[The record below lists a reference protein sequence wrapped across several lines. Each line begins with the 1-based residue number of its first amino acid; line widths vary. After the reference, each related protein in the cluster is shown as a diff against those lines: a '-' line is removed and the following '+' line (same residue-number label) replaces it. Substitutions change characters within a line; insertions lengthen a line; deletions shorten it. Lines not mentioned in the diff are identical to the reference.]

1 MADRSDIL
9 FSEYIIDGASMESTP
24 ADMLKECM
32 PAQMWEQFLNRWHN
46 ALKDNGGQ
54 DGGEMRPAPI
64 IDETRDKVP
73 VNFKYESGRTEEYL
87 EKIFSLIPGRDENTV
102 NPEHPFSATR
112 IAVASSI
119 LASLWKEGHFR
130 LNNLDM
136 AALWEWDTAP
146 VGNMAAFYNSVEA
159 ATGYV
164 YDLGVK
170 LTSIAI
176 RERQGVCRAGF
187 VISGVKNWMPFDDA
201 MEYVPD
207 MDVEDVIGPEAGHPQ
222 EKIWL
227 RESRKCPETVVLD
240 DSVRGDSEGS
250 WLVYIPFDTCS
261 HKLGG
266 SMLSEVLGK
275 GNENGPE
282 ISDPDYFIDCFE
294 VVRELV
300 EDGVVMSGV
309 SVGQGGLAAAVAR
322 MLGRF
327 QEGGL
332 QRPECGI
339 DLDISGIEQAYV
351 EADPIR
357 VLFSEIPGVVIQIS
371 SADYDYVDAQ
381 LMLQDIA
388 YYPLGHPV
396 ADGRP
401 VRLTSSS
408 RTKLSAILAALMDG
422 QSSEGE
428 D

>member
-1 MADRSDIL
+1 MVDRSDIL

-32 PAQMWEQFLNRWHN
+32 PVQMWEQFLNRWHN
-46 ALKDNGGQ
+46 ALKDNGEQ
-54 DGGEMRPAPI
+54 DRGVMRPAPI

-119 LASLWKEGHFR
+119 LSSLWKEGHFR

-201 MEYVPD
+201 LEYVPD
-207 MDVEDVIGPEAGHPQ
+207 MDAEDVIGPEAGHPQ

-227 RESRKCPETVVLD
+227 RESRKCPGTVVLD

-327 QEGGL
+327 QEAECPWGREGSRLQWRECSGVSRKTGL
-332 QRPECGI
+332 SVRSAV
-339 DLDISGIEQAYV
+339 LTLISAE
-351 EADPIR
+351 
-357 VLFSEIPGVVIQIS
+357 
-371 SADYDYVDAQ
+371 
-381 LMLQDIA
+381 
-388 YYPLGHPV
+388 
-396 ADGRP
+396 
-401 VRLTSSS
+401 
-408 RTKLSAILAALMDG
+408 
-422 QSSEGE
+422 
-428 D
+428 

>member
-32 PAQMWEQFLNRWHN
+32 PAQMWEQFLNRWHY
-46 ALKDNGGQ
+46 ALKDNGEQ
-54 DGGEMRPAPI
+54 NDGEMRPAPI

-87 EKIFSLIPGRDENTV
+87 EKIFSLIPGRDENMV
-102 NPEHPFSATR
+102 NPDHPFSATR

-240 DSVRGDSEGS
+240 DSGRGDGS

-327 QEGGL
+327 QESGL